1 MLPIITT
8 TMRTGINAG
17 DTFIGVGLQ
26 HLVEEALGPQTW
38 LLIDRFGPDG
48 FRRHEQELRDASF
61 AVYGGMPQYNN
72 YDRWKH
78 WYDDA
83 MWRRHVIPYGLKVM
97 TMAGGAGFSHPHIS
111 IDEYVADCLGSPRT
125 VRIIRRRVEAS
136 LCFTV
141 RDPYAHA
148 LLNALDIDNHY
159 LPCSATWATRHWGV
173 APREERPLLLLVP
186 PHPRYAPG
194 YDAPRKPSRAS
205 RREAY
210 VKQWAGL
217 HTALKASDEGAK
229 VLCHGHEEF
238 QALRGHIPAPDLLYH
253 GDAYTLLRQYAYA
266 HTVVSARLHGSLP
279 AYGLAGTRVMN
290 VSVDV
295 RGSAVERFPG
305 IGNVQLA
312 DISADELPDM
322 LTQLRPST
330 EDDLAPWR
338 ERYEAV
344 IRASVP
350 TAME

>member
-8 TMRTGINAG
+8 TMRTGANAG

-26 HLVEEALGPQTW
+26 SLVESALGPQAW

-48 FRRHEQELRDASF
+48 FRRYEQELRDAPF

-111 IDEYVADCLGSPRT
+111 IDEYVADCLSSART
-125 VRIIRRRVEAS
+125 VRIIRRRVEPS

-148 LLNALDIDNHY
+148 LLNALDIENHY
-159 LPCSATWATRHWGV
+159 LPCSATWATRQWGIT
-173 APREERPLLLLVP
+173 PEDERPLSLLVP

-210 VKQWAGL
+210 VRQWVDVY
-217 HTALKASDEGAK
+217 TAMKSHDDGAK
-229 VLCHGHEEF
+229 ALCHGYEEF
-238 QALRGHIPAPDLLYH
+238 QALRGHIPASDLLYH
-253 GDAYTLLRQYAYA
+253 GDAYTLLRQYAFA

-279 AYGLAGTRVMN
+279 AYGLPGTRVLN

-305 IGNVQLA
+305 IGNVQLS
-312 DISADELPDM
+312 DLSPTGLPD
-322 LTQLRPST
+322 LLDGLKPST
-330 EDDLAPWR
+330 EDDLTPWR
-338 ERYEAV
+338 ERYEDV
-344 IRASVP
+344 IRSSAPPVS
-350 TAME
+350 E